1 MYNSAAMTHTDVLI
15 VGAGPAG
22 LATALHLVRLDP
34 TWAER
39 LVVLEK
45 RTHPRTKVC
54 GGGITRFGLTQL
66 RRLNLRLGVPFVAAN
81 QAILEYRGQRVR
93 VRGQPVVAV
102 VNRREF
108 DAWLAGEAR
117 ARGVRVLEDHPVERI
132 ERVGDRLQVETPQGS
147 LNTRALIGAD
157 GSASLVRR
165 WAFGPTGGHNQARI
179 LEAVCP
185 PRDMDPVFTERVVR
199 FLFDDVRRALQGYFW
214 EFPSLVAGQPRLN
227 AGVYD
232 ARIDPWRGR
241 PRLPQLLEDRLGDDP
256 QQIEAA
262 GLQSAP
268 LHLFTPFARFS
279 APQVLL
285 VGDAAG
291 ADPLFG
297 EGIGVAMG
305 YAAVA
310 AETLADGFA
319 DSGLSFRSYR
329 RRILFSPV
337 GRYLMFRYL
346 LAQGCYA
353 HSGSDRF
360 VRAFWLLMDTVA
372 RAIGELPPIPDVLPA
387 PPPFEALPSQHAP
400 S

>member
-1 MYNSAAMTHTDVLI
+1 MYNAAAMTHTDVLI

-66 RRLNLRLGVPFVAAN
+66 HRLNLRLGVPFVAAN

-117 ARGVRVLEDHPVERI
+117 ARGVRMLEDHPVERI
-132 ERVGDRLQVETPQGS
+132 ERLGDRLQVETPQGS

-165 WAFGPTGGHNQARI
+165 WAFGPTAGHNQARL
-179 LEAVCP
+179 LETVCS
-185 PRDMDPVFTERVVR
+185 PRDTEPVFTERVVR
-199 FLFDDVRRALQGYFW
+199 FLFDDLRRALQGYFW

-279 APQVLL
+279 APRVLL

-387 PPPFEALPSQHAP
+387 AP
-400 S
+400 QTDARSDRQAA